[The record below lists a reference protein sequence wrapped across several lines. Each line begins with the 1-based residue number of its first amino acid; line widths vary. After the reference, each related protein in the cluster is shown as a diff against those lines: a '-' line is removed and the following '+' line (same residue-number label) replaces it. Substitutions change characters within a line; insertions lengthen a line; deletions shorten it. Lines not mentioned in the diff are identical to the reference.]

1 MADNGR
7 QLVSEAASVHAAAL
21 PPVRAGR
28 SGAGDPLFEKPVFVS
43 DDGRRRRA
51 LRLAASGA
59 VAVGAVWLV
68 ALIAGAFGLG
78 RLSGVPLPP
87 IGALSEPSGGVAQEG
102 ISKAHRA
109 AGRRASDAAKGIDHP
124 SLAYAPAGPARGGK
138 PTGEPGF
145 VPPREPVQVLPGS
158 TPSSVRSPSATAAPT
173 APTTATPRRNGHAPS
188 ETPSGNT
195 VPAATKDAGPAQQS
209 PLEPPGL
216 STRPKSG
223 Y

>member
-1 MADNGR
+1 MMADNGR

-21 PPVRAGR
+21 PPVRARR
-28 SGAGDPLFEKPVFVS
+28 SGAGDPLVEKPVFVS

-51 LRLAASGA
+51 LRVGAGGA
-59 VAVGAVWLV
+59 VAVGGVWLI

-87 IGALSEPSGGVAQEG
+87 VGALSEPNGGVSQEG
-102 ISKAHRA
+102 ISKALGDG
-109 AGRRASDAAKGIDHP
+109 GRHGSDAARRIDHP
-124 SLAYAPAGPARGGK
+124 PLADVPAGPARGGK
-138 PTGEPGF
+138 PTGAPGY
-145 VPPREPVQVLPGS
+145 VPPPEPVQVSPGS
-158 TPSSVRSPSATAAPT
+158 TPSSVTSPSATAAPT
-173 APTTATPRRNGHAPS
+173 TATPTRTGHAPS
-188 ETPSGNT
+188 QTPSGNT
-195 VPAATKDAGPAQQS
+195 VPAPTKDPGAGREP